1 MDESDVGPRPDGR
14 TPVTKAA
21 QFKLVKDVE
30 QLGAVSRYLVA
41 CFTTLGLIQKT
52 GEDGANLRTFVDP
65 DTFSMLPVLK
75 RGFFGRLQW
84 LFFGR

>member
-1 MDESDVGPRPDGR
+1 M
-14 TPVTKAA
+14 TKAA

-41 CFTTLGLIQKT
+41 AFQTLGLIEKRD
-52 GEDGANLRTFVDP
+52 DGAFVDP

-84 LFFGR
+84 LLLGK